1 MSKHQLLYGAIGMVV
16 MFIIT
21 LYLIDYFFNSKKP
34 DCIKTNGKID
44 RNKQFSFTLGL
55 SFMIYVIFVCILYQI
70 FA

>member
-1 MSKHQLLYGAIGMVV
+1 MIRHRLLYGAIGMVV
-16 MFIIT
+16 MFIFI
-21 LYLIDYFFNSKKP
+21 LYLIDYFFNNKKP

-55 SFMIYVIFVCILYQI
+55 SFIIYVIFVCILYQI